1 MKKPIAIGVAGFG
14 LGVAATALVAVAPA
28 GRQGPSRFFAALREA
43 PPLDAAAAAGAPR
56 AEDGREILH
65 WRAPMDPS
73 YTSDRPGKSPMGMD
87 LVPVYADETGS
98 PPPGTVRIDP
108 GFAQSIGVRTAPVTR
123 RDVAQTIR
131 TVGTLAHNDR
141 QITWVNTKYDG
152 WIENVAVNY
161 LGETVEAGQVLF
173 DVYSPRLVT
182 AQMEYLQ
189 ALDYAARIAASEYP
203 AIAERARSLVAS
215 SRARLRYWDVT
226 DEQIE
231 TLERERTPRRSLS
244 VRSPV
249 TGVVVEKMDR
259 ALDGLHVRAGANLYQ
274 LADLTTIWVDVE
286 VFEHQ
291 VAALRVGQR
300 ARVELPYLPGR
311 PYTGF
316 VRYLYPHFDERTRT
330 MTVSVEL
337 ENPGLAL
344 RAGMYANVTFDV
356 PVARN
361 ALALPEEAVLRGGAR
376 DLVVLERAPGTFEVA
391 AVTLG
396 RYGGG
401 VWEALDGVAEG
412 DTIVVSAQFLIDS
425 ESNLTQAVRAI
436 DPGAGAPAPPNAH
449 RHGGEHPTTAG
460 ARNVPPATDAHRH
473 GGEHVPATAGARNVP
488 APTDA
493 HRHGGEHVPTTTGAR
508 NVPAPT
514 AAHRHGE
521 EHTPTPTTPRNEWTM
536 PAATDGHRHGREH
549 TPAPRDGRDH
559 APAATDAHR
568 H

>member
-1 MKKPIAIGVAGFG
+1 M
-14 LGVAATALVAVAPA
+14 
-28 GRQGPSRFFAALREA
+28 
-43 PPLDAAAAAGAPR
+43 
-56 AEDGREILH
+56 
-65 WRAPMDPS
+65 
-73 YTSDRPGKSPMGMD
+73 
-87 LVPVYADETGS
+87 
-98 PPPGTVRIDP
+98 RIDP

-189 ALDYAARIAASEYP
+189 ALDYAARIAESEYP
-203 AIAERARSLVAS
+203 AIAGRARSLVAS

-300 ARVELPYLPGR
+300 AHVELPYLPGR

-337 ENPGLAL
+337 ENPGLTL

-356 PVARN
+356 PVARD

-425 ESNLTQAVRAI
+425 ESNLTQAIRAI
-436 DPGAGAPAPPNAH
+436 DPGVDAPAAPTAH
-449 RHGGEHPTTAG
+449 RHGEEYTPTPTPTT
-460 ARNVPPATDAHRH
+460 RNERTMPDAPDAHRH
-473 GGEHVPATAGARNVP
+473 GAEHVPMPTGARTMP
-488 APTDA
+488 AAPGA
-493 HRHGGEHVPTTTGAR
+493 HRHGAEHAPMPTPTTR
-508 NVPAPT
+508 NERPMPDAPA
-514 AAHRHGE
+514 AYRHGE
-521 EHTPTPTTPRNEWTM
+521 EHTPKPR
-536 PAATDGHRHGREH
+536 A
-549 TPAPRDGRDH
+549 GRDH
-559 APAATDAHR
+559 APAAPGVPR
-568 H
+568 R